1 MLYFAYGSNLNHSQM
16 KKRCMGSKF
25 IKKFILNNY
34 KLIFSYRD
42 PKEPYGYGNIEK
54 KKGSKVPGAIWKIT
68 LSDESELDKYEG
80 VSFGS
85 YDKEYFTWKGKK
97 VLVYIQSKYTKKK
110 PHSRYLHTIIQ
121 GYKDCN
127 LKMKY
132 LKKRI
137 SYYRLN
143 YNINWDL

>member
-1 MLYFAYGSNLNHSQM
+1 MLYFAYGSNLNHAQM
-16 KKRCMGSKF
+16 RSRCVGSKYK
-25 IKKFILNNY
+25 KKFILKEY

-42 PKEPYGYGNIEK
+42 PKEPYGYANIQK
-54 KKGSKVPGAIWKIT
+54 RKGSKVPGAIWNIT
-68 LSDESELDKYEG
+68 KRDELELDRYEG
-80 VSFGS
+80 VRFGS
-85 YDKEYFTWKGKK
+85 YDKEYFTLKGKK

-127 LKMKY
+127 LDINY

-137 SYYRLN
+137 SYYSIN
-143 YNINWDL
+143 YPVRW